1 MKTFNII
8 FAFIF
13 IAVFTSCND
22 GKSLQKYYVEN
33 HEDTDFLALDVPTSM
48 FANMESMDEE
58 QKATIQSIK
67 KINVLA
73 LRADQHP
80 EKFELEKSKLRE
92 IFQDEKY
99 QLLMKYGGGNRKA
112 ELYFTGEDDAIDEII
127 VYGYDDE
134 KGLGIARVLGED
146 MNPEKIMQLMR
157 SLDKDNIN
165 VDGLEN
171 LGSILGSV
179 NDEEK
184 DSVKVKIETKID
196 SEDRLKEKDSAAE
209 E

>member
-1 MKTFNII
+1 MNTFKII
-8 FAFIF
+8 FVLLFT
-13 IAVFTSCND
+13 AVITSCND
-22 GKSLQKYYVEN
+22 SKSLQKYYVEN
-33 HEDTDFLALDVPTSM
+33 QEDTDFLALDVPASM
-48 FANMESMDEE
+48 FANIESLDEE
-58 QKATIQSIK
+58 QKTTIQSIK

-80 EKFELEKSKLRE
+80 EKFETEKTKIND

-112 ELYFTGEDDAIDEII
+112 ELYFTGEDDAIDELI

-165 VDGLEN
+165 VDGLES
-171 LGSILGSV
+171 LGGIFGSV
-179 NDEEK
+179 GDEEK
-184 DSVKVKIETKID
+184 DSVAVKIEAKTD
-196 SEDRLKEKDSAAE
+196 SENRLKEKDSAAE